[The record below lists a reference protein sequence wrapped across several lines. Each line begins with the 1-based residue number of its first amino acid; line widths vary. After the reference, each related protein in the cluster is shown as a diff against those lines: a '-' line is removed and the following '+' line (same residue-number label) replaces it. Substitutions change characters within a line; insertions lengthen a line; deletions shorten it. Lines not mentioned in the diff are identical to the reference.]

1 MGWQSV
7 SFLVQYFMETILDV
21 KFFANSLG
29 SEPVR
34 LWLKGL
40 SATDRKTIGED
51 IKTVQFGWPLGMPLV
66 RHLGGGLWEVRT
78 RLDNRIARV
87 LFVLSGST
95 MVLLHG
101 FIKKQQETPKA
112 DLDLAIERHKELNR
126 K

>member
-1 MGWQSV
+1 
-7 SFLVQYFMETILDV
+7 METILSV

-40 SATDRKTIGED
+40 PATDRKTIGED
-51 IKTVQFGWPLGMPLV
+51 IKTVQLGWPLGMPLV

-95 MVLLHG
+95 MVLLHA

-112 DLDLAIERHKELNR
+112 DLDLAINRHKELKR